1 MKFRISHWLFSGCV
15 WFCCLSVHAEMA
27 DINRIFHSTPHQDF
41 LEICQGGGCAKLSH
55 TSLTQGEWDQVAS
68 LFSPMPESAQGERAL
83 IAKAIA
89 KFESLIGQKIGTTND
104 KAGTFKN
111 SQFSGQQDCNDEA
124 INTTT
129 YMRLLVQAG
138 LVKWHAVEDTRTRHF
153 FFSGWPH
160 STAVIRQLDNQAR
173 YAVDSWFFDNGQPAT
188 IVPFELWK
196 DGYIPEGSPVSE

>member
-1 MKFRISHWLFSGCV
+1 MKYRISLWLSK
-15 WFCCLSVHAEMA
+15 CCLCLICISAQAEMA
-27 DINRIFHSTPHQDF
+27 DINRIFRSTPHLDF

-55 TSLTQGEWDQVAS
+55 TALTQAEWDQVAS
-68 LFSPMPESAQGERAL
+68 IFSPMPDSAHGERVL

-89 KFESLIGQKIGTTND
+89 KFESLVGQKIGTAND

-111 SQFSGQQDCNDEA
+111 SQYTGQQDCNDEA

-138 LVKWHAVEDTRTRHF
+138 LVKWHTVEDTRTRHF

-160 STAVIRQLDNQAR
+160 TTAVIRQLGSQAL

-196 DGYIPEGSPVSE
+196 DGYIPEGSPVSK

>member
-1 MKFRISHWLFSGCV
+1 MKSRISLWLCKLWLCLNCV
-15 WFCCLSVHAEMA
+15 PVFADMA
-27 DINRIFHSTPHQDF
+27 DINRIFRSTPQLDA
-41 LEICQGGGCAKLSH
+41 LEVCHGGGCAKLSQ
-55 TSLTQGEWDQVAS
+55 TNLTQAEWDQIS
-68 LFSPMPESAQGERAL
+68 HLFSPMPVDAQAERML

-89 KFESLIGQKIGTTND
+89 KFEAIIGKKIGTSND

-129 YMRLLVQAG
+129 YVRLLVQAG
-138 LVKWHAVEDTRTRHF
+138 LVKFHMVEDTRTRHF

-160 STAVIRQLDNQAR
+160 TTAVIRQLDTQAR

-188 IVPFELWK
+188 IVPFEVWK
-196 DGYIPEGSPVSE
+196 DGYIPEGSPVSR

>member
-1 MKFRISHWLFSGCV
+1 MKFRISLWLFNSWLCL
-15 WFCCLSVHAEMA
+15 CCLSAHAEMA
-27 DINRIFHSTPHQDF
+27 DINRIFRSTPHLDF
-41 LEICQGGGCAKLSH
+41 LEICQSGGCAKLSQ
-55 TSLTQGEWDQVAS
+55 TALTQSEWNQVAS
-68 LFSPMPESAQGERAL
+68 IFSPMPDNAHGERIL

-89 KFESLIGQKIGTTND
+89 KFESLIGQKIGTAND

-111 SQFSGQQDCNDEA
+111 SQFPGQQDCNDEA

-129 YMRLLVQAG
+129 YIRLLVQTG

-160 STAVIRQLDNQAR
+160 STAVIRQLDNEAR
-173 YAVDSWFFDNGQPAT
+173 FAVDSWFFDNGQPAT

-196 DGYIPEGSPVSE
+196 DGYVPEGSPVSQ